1 LSASATS
8 DDDEASSSRTT
19 HSRVGVLI
27 VTDVRLYRHELAG
40 TLRRHQTIRVLG
52 TAGDVDEALGWARS
66 HSPEVII
73 VDMVMRNGTPT
84 VRALAEGIP
93 QAGVLALAVPESENE
108 VIACVEAGAAGCVP
122 REAPLEEVIS
132 AVESIARGEAPCSP
146 RMTVAL
152 LKRVRERAAVPPDGP
167 EARLTAREREVLGLV
182 EQGLSNKQ
190 IALSL
195 NIETATVKNHV
206 HRILE
211 KLKVTRRGE
220 AAAAFRRGTGRN

>member
-8 DDDEASSSRTT
+8 DDDEASSPRTA

-27 VTDVRLYRHELAG
+27 VTDVRLYRDELAG
-40 TLRRHQTIRVLG
+40 ILRRHQTIRVLG
-52 TAGDVDEALGWARS
+52 TACDVDEALGWARS

-108 VIACVEAGAAGCVP
+108 VISCVEAGAAGCVP

-152 LKRVRERAAVPPDGP
+152 FKRVRDLAAGRSGALD
-167 EARLTAREREVLGLV
+167 ARLTRREREILDLV
-182 EQGLSNKQ
+182 GQGLSNKQ
-190 IALSL
+190 IAATLT
-195 NIETATVKNHV
+195 IQPATVKNHV

-220 AAAAFRRGTGRN
+220 AAAAFRRAGGN